1 MGSNLNPVKSGAM
14 SPMNQTAIKNNYI
27 ASYHNNINE

>member
-1 MGSNLNPVKSGAM
+1 MGSNLNPVKSGSI

-27 ASYHNNINE
+27 TSYRNNVNE